1 MKLYIWLLVLFL
13 LIGEYVPQRDA
24 SGKLLPK
31 QCWGSTGLCWCE
43 YTNQKEYFRNSDSRK
58 CPNGD

>member
-1 MKLYIWLLVLFL
+1 MKRYVWLLIVLF
-13 LIGEYVPQRDA
+13 LIGEYTPQRDA

-43 YTNQKEYFRNSDSRK
+43 YMIKKVYFRNTDTRK
-58 CPNGD
+58 CPD